1 MPKTQSRATPR
12 AYSARG
18 QLAAIE
24 LSPELRD
31 HPRAGEYVAY
41 ASLIRFPK
49 AFANWLEDT
58 EAREAGKSKSGARL
72 QRMMDQQMSCAD
84 PLKVRIHR

>member
-1 MPKTQSRATPR
+1 MHKTQSKATPR

-24 LSPELRD
+24 LPPELRD

-49 AFANWLEDT
+49 AFADWLEAT
-58 EAREAGKSKSGARL
+58 EAREAGKSKTSARL
-72 QRMMDQQMSCAD
+72 QRMMDEQVSCVK
-84 PLKVRIHR
+84 PLRIREHR

>member
-1 MPKTQSRATPR
+1 MHKTQSKATPR

-24 LSPELRD
+24 LPPELRD

-49 AFANWLEDT
+49 AFADWLQAT
-58 EAREAGKSKSGARL
+58 ETREAGKSRAGARL
-72 QRMMDQQMSCAD
+72 QRMMDEQVACVE
-84 PLKVRIHR
+84 PLRMREHR